1 MGSRLAALS
10 WTLAKNPSGLA
21 GTGYSLKGLESSG
34 CLKETKNVVHKEKKN
49 SIKVYHFSMNL
60 CLVVIHV

>member
-1 MGSRLAALS
+1 MGSRLVALS

-34 CLKETKNVVHKEKKN
+34 CLKETKNVEVHKEKKR
-49 SIKVYHFSMNL
+49 IV
-60 CLVVIHV
+60 